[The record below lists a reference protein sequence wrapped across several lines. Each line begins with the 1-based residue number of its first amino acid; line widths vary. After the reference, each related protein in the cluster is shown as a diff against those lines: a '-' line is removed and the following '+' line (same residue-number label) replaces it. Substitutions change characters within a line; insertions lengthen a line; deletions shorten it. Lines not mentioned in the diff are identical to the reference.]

1 MLFVFYGVPIWVRD
15 FFQVFIFNF
24 SNIIADEIRQDVIVQ
39 GIVPRLPLL
48 TNLLYQYKNHA
59 ILSAE
64 ISLLL
69 VDLTIYYFL
78 DLPLFDNVSI
88 QFNGSWPILT
98 H

>member
-1 MLFVFYGVPIWVRD
+1 MLFVFYGVPIRVRD
-15 FFQVFIFNF
+15 FFPSIYFQF
-24 SNIIADEIRQDVIVQ
+24 SNSIADENQQDVIVQ

-59 ILSAE
+59 ILSSE

-88 QFNGSWPILT
+88 QSNGSWPILT